1 MIAFQIN
8 EAKGTPKIS
17 ANPSS
22 DTLKTGAHIAS
33 LIGQHYSTLPEHEK
47 TMDAA
52 FVPSEVVVKHFVHH
66 KFTFELGP
74 SVIALGKPIR
84 YVLIGAAV
92 IYCLKDLVRS
102 SLQAVLKN
110 RNTK

>member
-1 MIAFQIN
+1 
-8 EAKGTPKIS
+8 
-17 ANPSS
+17 
-22 DTLKTGAHIAS
+22 
-33 LIGQHYSTLPEHEK
+33 
-47 TMDAA
+47 MDAA

-84 YVLIGAAV
+84 SILIGAVV
-92 IYCLKDLVRS
+92 IYCLKGLVQG

-110 RNTK
+110 RNAK